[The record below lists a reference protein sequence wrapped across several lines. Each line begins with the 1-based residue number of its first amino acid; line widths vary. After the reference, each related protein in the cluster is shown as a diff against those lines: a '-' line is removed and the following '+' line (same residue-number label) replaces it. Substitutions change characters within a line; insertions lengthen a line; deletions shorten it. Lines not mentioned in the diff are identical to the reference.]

1 MKMKNHPIRVTLLLL
16 AVFAI
21 LLLLRLMPPFE
32 LGTVEIKKTD
42 ILSDLIK
49 PDGEDDGGEAA
60 MLEALRK
67 QKPAFRDSCPPGMT
81 CIEDY
86 AEANGHGME
95 PFYRAL
101 EQIDELN
108 RPVRIAYFGD
118 SFIEGDIITDEL
130 RLLLQKRFGGCGV
143 GFVDMASQTA
153 GFRHSVREEAE
164 GWESFSIVDKDH
176 CNLTKLGISQRYF
189 LPQPG
194 ARTAMKGVKKFGCD
208 TCQTATLFLRAAAP
222 CDIRLTLNAS
232 DSLLLHARGT
242 GQVEA
247 LTAEGKIGRAEW
259 SFPSPAP
266 GMVCWGVALDGRSGI
281 TLDNF
286 SLRGSSGTTLTSVPE
301 ATLREMHGVRPYD
314 LIVLQYGVNVV
325 TKNAKKYSQY
335 VRNMK
340 HVIDFIKK
348 TFPEAGILICSVGDR
363 EGKDDSGTLC
373 TMPGIKAMVL
383 SQQTM
388 AAESGVAFWN
398 LYEGMGGEGSIK
410 RMADAKPAEAGKDYT
425 HINHRGGRRIAG
437 IFYKSIMHGFEQYKK
452 RKAYDEE

>member
-86 AEANGHGME
+86 AEEGGHGME

-176 CNLTKLGISQRYF
+176 CDHKKLGISQRYF

-208 TCQTATLFLRAAAP
+208 TCQTATLFLRTAAP

-259 SFPSPAP
+259 
-266 GMVCWGVALDGRSGI
+266 
-281 TLDNF
+281 
-286 SLRGSSGTTLTSVPE
+286 
-301 ATLREMHGVRPYD
+301 
-314 LIVLQYGVNVV
+314 
-325 TKNAKKYSQY
+325 
-335 VRNMK
+335 
-340 HVIDFIKK
+340 
-348 TFPEAGILICSVGDR
+348 
-363 EGKDDSGTLC
+363 
-373 TMPGIKAMVL
+373 
-383 SQQTM
+383 
-388 AAESGVAFWN
+388 
-398 LYEGMGGEGSIK
+398 
-410 RMADAKPAEAGKDYT
+410 
-425 HINHRGGRRIAG
+425 
-437 IFYKSIMHGFEQYKK
+437 
-452 RKAYDEE
+452 